1 MAELTITLG
10 RHIESGRLE
19 IRVGLRSDADAL
31 PSEHEQA
38 HRRLVQTLL
47 PQAAAGEQDDEL
59 LEVRREKP
67 LCEPVIG

>member
-10 RHIESGRLE
+10 RHIETGRLE
-19 IRVGLRSDADAL
+19 IKVGLRSDSDAL

-38 HRRLVQTLL
+38 HRRLVETLL
-47 PQAAAGEQDDEL
+47 PQAAGEEEDEL

-67 LCEPVIG
+67 LCEPIIG